1 MNGMMPDMM
10 AGAAGCGVFGML
22 AVPAFALGF
31 GLLGA
36 AVYAL
41 LARRNGSRGPNGA
54 GQDRA
59 TSAAAS
65 APTPA

>member
-1 MNGMMPDMM
+1 MNGVMPDIM
-10 AGAAGCGVFGML
+10 AGAAGCGVFGVL
-22 AVPAFALGF
+22 AVLAFAVGF

-36 AVYAL
+36 VIYAVL
-41 LARRNGSRGPNGA
+41 TRRAGSRGPNGA

-59 TSAAAS
+59 PSAATS